1 MGLGMRET
9 RHPAV
14 ASFAREASVSVDR
27 WTRQRRIISIMLN
40 VYPQRGVPICRAHVL
55 GDHATPTPRETA
67 RRLFGR
73 YIPDHITP
81 THTASHAH
89 TGPLMTH
96 NDLAL
101 VNHINELKHA
111 AWASDSLEER
121 YEAAVLLLDIYE
133 QMLTAD
139 GLLEYGD
146 EEVMH

>member
-1 MGLGMRET
+1 
-9 RHPAV
+9 
-14 ASFAREASVSVDR
+14 
-27 WTRQRRIISIMLN
+27 
-40 VYPQRGVPICRAHVL
+40 
-55 GDHATPTPRETA
+55 
-67 RRLFGR
+67 
-73 YIPDHITP
+73 
-81 THTASHAH
+81 
-89 TGPLMTH
+89 MTH

-146 EEVMH
+146 DEVMH